1 MMLIPL
7 FSVADVRAELPFIV
21 VRPGE
26 SIQEAINKV
35 KPGGLVFISSG
46 VYHESII
53 VNKSITITGASAES
67 TIIDGSATS
76 GAILI
81 ICASNV
87 KITMLTVQN
96 TSKSALTGFP
106 IGIHIRNSHN
116 ITLERLIIK
125 ETSIGIQVT
134 NSSFNTIFND
144 TIDGNYYAG
153 ILIKMNS
160 CKNTITFNN
169 IKNNNVGLLIADASC
184 QLNRIFHNNFINNNH
199 QAQHFG
205 GQNIWDND
213 YPSGGN
219 YWSDHKADDV
229 KSGKNQTEIGG
240 DGILDVPY
248 PDAYSC
254 WDKYPLSAPVRCFTI
269 EWQGNKFKINIVSNS
284 TNIRLNF
291 NQQIKS
297 LYLNFSLNKEAG
309 ICRAAIPK
317 KLLRCEKPNEWKIV
331 YNKNN
336 QTIQYNIQED
346 TENTYLYFT
355 FSPEIGNEIRI
366 TATNVIPEF
375 QNIQILLLTLTITF
389 MLLIRSIK
397 RRKVY
402 EKYSRPEIR
411 LI

>member
-1 MMLIPL
+1 
-7 FSVADVRAELPFIV
+7 VANVRAEFPPIV

-35 KPGGLVFISSG
+35 KPGGLVFVSSG

-53 VNKSITITGASAES
+53 VNKSITITGAGAEL
-67 TIIDGSATS
+67 TIIDGSATP
-76 GAILI
+76 GTILT

-106 IGIHIRNSHN
+106 IGVHIRNSCN
-116 ITLERLIIK
+116 ITLERLIVK
-125 ETSIGIQVT
+125 ETSIGIQIT
-134 NSSFNTIFND
+134 NSSFNTISNN

-169 IKNNNVGLLIADASC
+169 IKNSNVGLLIVDASC
-184 QLNRIFHNNFINNNH
+184 QLNRIFHNNFINNSH

-229 KSGKNQTEIGG
+229 KSGRNQTEIGG

-269 EWQGNKFKINIVSNS
+269 EWQGNKFKINIVSN
-284 TNIRLNF
+284 TNIQLNF

-317 KLLRCEKPNEWKIV
+317 KLLWCEKPNEWKIV

-346 TENTYLYFT
+346 AENTYLYFT

-389 MLLIRSIK
+389 TLLIRYIK
-397 RRKVY
+397 RRKVH
-402 EKYSRPEIR
+402 
-411 LI
+411 